1 MFIQIFLFELYYRL
15 RRPTTWI
22 YFILLLV
29 IMFGTIAIDG
39 ITFAG
44 NTIYKNSPMSIA
56 LAFSFASAFGML
68 VTSAMFSVT
77 IQRDYE
83 TGIYPLF
90 FTTSI
95 SKASYLLGRFA
106 GTFVVTALI
115 FTSLPLG
122 ILHKHYNLTN
132 AGVDRCFAYRAQS
145 PGLLPA
151 TLFDICVAQHFCC
164 RRIVFYGSYLTRKM
178 LFAYLANVVLLV
190 AYLIALF
197 QQSDMENIKTFALVD
212 PFGLMS
218 ISDVVRYW
226 TTSEENLLLIPFI
239 GTILYN
245 RVIWVLAASVVL
257 AACYS
262 IFKFRSPANTG
273 RKQKAEGTESHLD
286 LSQLPKTIPS
296 YTLAQ
301 SI

>member
-1 MFIQIFLFELYYRL
+1 MFIQIFFFELYYRL

-22 YFILLLV
+22 YFFLLLV
-29 IMFGTIAIDG
+29 IMFGTIAVDG
-39 ITFAG
+39 ISFGG
-44 NTIYKNSPMSIA
+44 NTIFKNSPMSIA

-68 VTSAMFSVT
+68 ITSAMFSVT

-90 FTTSI
+90 FTTPI
-95 SKASYLLGRFA
+95 SKTSYLLGRFA

-122 ILHKHYNLTN
+122 IYISTIISPPLGWVDASRIGPNHLVNYLQPYLMFVLPNIFV
-132 AGVDRCFAYRAQS
+132 AGALFFTV
-145 PGLLPA
+145 A
-151 TLFDICVAQHFCC
+151 T
-164 RRIVFYGSYLTRKM
+164 LTRKM
-178 LFAYLANVVLLV
+178 LFAYLANVILLV

-197 QQSDMENIKTFALVD
+197 QQTDMENIKTFALVC

-226 TTSEENLLLIPFI
+226 TTIEENALLIPFI

-245 RVIWVLAASVVL
+245 RVIWVLAASLVL
-257 AACYS
+257 AVCYYV
-262 IFKFRSPANTG
+262 FKFRSPASTG
-273 RKQKAEGTESHLD
+273 KKQK
-286 LSQLPKTIPS
+286 
-296 YTLAQ
+296 
-301 SI
+301 